1 MAPIPING
9 ESYLTAVEAAIRIG
23 CCDET
28 IRRWVRLGRLPA
40 RKFGFQLFI
49 LEKDVEVA
57 IAKKELLQKEA
68 VTQSLVNH
76 PGIA

>member
-1 MAPIPING
+1 MVAIPING

-40 RKFGFQLFI
+40 RKLGFQLFI
-49 LEKDVEVA
+49 LERDVKAA
-57 IAKKELLQKEA
+57 IAKDKLLKKEA
-68 VTQSLVNH
+68 
-76 PGIA
+76 I

>member
-9 ESYLTAVEAAIRIG
+9 ESYLTAVEAARCIG

-49 LEKDVEVA
+49 LERDVEAA
-57 IAKKELLQKEA
+57 IAKDKLLKKEA
-68 VTQSLVNH
+68 
-76 PGIA
+76 I